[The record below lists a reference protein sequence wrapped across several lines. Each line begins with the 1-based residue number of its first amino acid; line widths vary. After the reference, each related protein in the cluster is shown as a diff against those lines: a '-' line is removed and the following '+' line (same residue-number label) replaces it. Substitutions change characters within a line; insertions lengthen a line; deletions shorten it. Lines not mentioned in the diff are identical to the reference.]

1 MNIRRFLLYSVVGAS
16 GTAVQYFILY
26 ISVSFC
32 NINSVMASTIGAAVG
47 ALVNYFLNYHITF
60 KSITDHFSGMTKY
73 FIVAVAAIFLNFIIM
88 SFLVVNLQINYMIV
102 QIFSSMITLS
112 LAYVINARWSFY
124 Q

>member
-1 MNIRRFLLYSVVGAS
+1 
-16 GTAVQYFILY
+16 
-26 ISVSFC
+26 
-32 NINSVMASTIGAAVG
+32 MASTIGAAVG